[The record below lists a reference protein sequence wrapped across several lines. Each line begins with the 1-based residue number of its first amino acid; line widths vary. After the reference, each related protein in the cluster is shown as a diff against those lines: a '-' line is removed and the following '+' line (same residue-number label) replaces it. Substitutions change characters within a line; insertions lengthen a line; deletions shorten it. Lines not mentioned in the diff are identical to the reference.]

1 MNLEEEPKPKR
12 KFPEPVEALIV
23 ILILFVPLYLA
34 AVLVNFLAS
43 PGGNPLALQEASRYF
58 YILGGLLFGIIPY
71 LYAVWRKYDIKRL
84 FRFNR
89 VPWEIILLSF
99 ILAIALSIIGDELD
113 RLVDLF
119 VPIPDWLYESMRPL
133 KAQTGFDWILIITG
147 AVFVAAAAEEAL
159 FRGFLQ
165 VTLERKGDVTRAV
178 ILSSLTWTLVH
189 GNFYWAVEIFII
201 GIFIGFLAWRTQS
214 LIPSFVV
221 HATNNLIAVIFLNI
235 DTKQSMAWY
244 EWGDHVSPLILIIAL
259 VLIIWTLQQ
268 ITRFYRRS
276 S

>member
-1 MNLEEEPKPKR
+1 MNLEEHPKPKR
-12 KFPEPVEALIV
+12 QFPEPVEALIV

-43 PGGNPLALQEASRYF
+43 PGGNPLAMQEASRYF

-71 LYAVWRKYDIKRL
+71 VYAVWRKYDLKRL
-84 FRFNR
+84 FRIHR
-89 VPWEIILLSF
+89 VPWEIILFSF

-133 KAQTGFDWILIITG
+133 KAQTTFDWILIITG

-165 VTLERKGDVTRAV
+165 VALERKGDVTRAV

-235 DTKQSMAWY
+235 DMKQSMAWY
-244 EWGDHVSPLILIIAL
+244 EWGDHVSPLVLIIAV
-259 VLIIWTLQQ
+259 VLTIWSLQQ